1 MVWTQTG
8 NIVFG
13 YAYLN
18 GENDFDYSQV
28 AEIYWRAVFNDCFAA
43 TADFQYMK
51 DEFDT
56 DDDEIEGIIGSIR
69 LTAEF

>member
-1 MVWTQTG
+1 
-8 NIVFG
+8 
-13 YAYLN
+13 
-18 GENDFDYSQV
+18 V
-28 AEIYWRAVFNDCFAA
+28 AEIYWRAVFNDYFAA